1 MRGPNW
7 NKNYPPYGGTD
18 NLPPCTF
25 DMRLTA
31 VKDPFN
37 NRKPINEFSK
47 GYFGIYIWT
56 YDPTGVCL
64 VGQSTRK
71 TASGKYS
78 FYTRVSLYFTD
89 TFLSTQL
96 RRSTE
101 FFYYYGFTN
110 ISLTLLRIDPNQYGP
125 IDVTKMEQYFID
137 TLHSEL
143 NVIRDVFNPS
153 VTNETLS
160 QKSKLIKAASGKM
173 VPVYFYNKEGTKLLF
188 SFESKG
194 QAQLL
199 AGITSRPGDYN

>member
-1 MRGPNW
+1 MGPNW
-7 NKNYPPYGGTD
+7 NKNYPNGTD

-25 DMRLTA
+25 DMLK

-37 NRKPINEFSK
+37 NRKLINEFSK

-101 FFYYYGFTN
+101 FFYYYGT
-110 ISLTLLRIDPNQYGP
+110 R
-125 IDVTKMEQYFID
+125 
-137 TLHSEL
+137 
-143 NVIRDVFNPS
+143 
-153 VTNETLS
+153 
-160 QKSKLIKAASGKM
+160 LIKFIEILLA
-173 VPVYFYNKEGTKLLF
+173 LLF
-188 SFESKG
+188 H
-194 QAQLL
+194 
-199 AGITSRPGDYN
+199 